1 MASAAMRTRGLRC
14 LQVRERQPMVADAAA
29 RPDSPLLPSQ
39 PGSTQPAAAVTHVC
53 RASRATSQAGRQAV
67 FRVSVGGTAARMTL
81 QKRRAACCAGNVE
94 WGDKALQ
101 VAEAVLDR
109 PENSNLSLY
118 LFR

>member
-1 MASAAMRTRGLRC
+1 MYKRQCLGFSPHTAPHTATRVNHCTQGMQRSLSTQQHR
-14 LQVRERQPMVADAAA
+14 AA
-29 RPDSPLLPSQ
+29 RVNPQ
-39 PGSTQPAAAVTHVC
+39 RHCTV
-53 RASRATSQAGRQAV
+53 
-67 FRVSVGGTAARMTL
+67 
-81 QKRRAACCAGNVE
+81 CCAGNVE